1 MRQRV
6 MRLTPIEI
14 RQHRFNTRFWGFD
27 SHEVESFLQTLVE
40 DFEEVVRENS
50 RLRREAERLA
60 RELEEH
66 RGREHTIQ
74 ETLTTAQGV
83 VEQLKRTA
91 VKEAEVLIS
100 EAEVRSEKMVCQADA
115 TRAELTHEITQL
127 RHLRSR
133 LALELRK
140 TVESYAS
147 LIDAYEEA
155 ADSGIE
161 DEKDRSLGP
170 ASRPPS

>member
-1 MRQRV
+1 

-14 RQHRFNTRFWGFD
+14 RQHRFKTRFWGSD
-27 SHEVESFLQTLVE
+27 SHEVESFLQTVVE

-50 RLRREAERLA
+50 RLRREAERLSRA
-60 RELEEH
+60 LEEH
-66 RGREHTIQ
+66 RSRERTIQ

-83 VEQLKRTA
+83 VDQLKRTA

-100 EAEVRSEKMVCQADA
+100 EAEVRSEKIVSQADA
-115 TRAELTHEITQL
+115 TRSELTHEIAEL

-140 TVESYAS
+140 TIESYAS
-147 LIDAYEEA
+147 LINAYEGA
-155 ADSGIE
+155 ADRGIAN
-161 DEKDRSLGP
+161 DEERSLEP
-170 ASRPPS
+170 ASRPRP